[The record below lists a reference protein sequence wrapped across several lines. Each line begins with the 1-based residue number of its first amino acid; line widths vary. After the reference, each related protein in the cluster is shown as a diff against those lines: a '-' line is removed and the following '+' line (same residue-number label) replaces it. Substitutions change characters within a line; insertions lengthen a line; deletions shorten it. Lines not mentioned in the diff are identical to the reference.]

1 MWPAFSTR
9 CSKRRGLLRETRPVK
24 TQDAV
29 APGEK
34 VNQPADREILD
45 HRSVAMEQ
53 HRAWRIGIATVDAM
67 ESDTVA
73 FGELADRRVP
83 LLRQSRESKV
93 GGRQDDQNNDDD
105 RDHGL
110 HRRHRLTSSR

>member
-1 MWPAFSTR
+1 MQQTP
-9 CSKRRGLLRETRPVK
+9 GLFRETRPVE

-45 HRSVAMEQ
+45 HRSVATEQ
-53 HRAWRIGIATVDAM
+53 HHAWRIGIATIDAM

-73 FGELADRRVP
+73 FGELADRRAP
-83 LLRQSRESKV
+83 FLRQSRESKV
-93 GGRQDDQNNDDD
+93 GARKENQNNDDD
-105 RDHGL
+105 RDQVL
-110 HRRHRLTSSR
+110 HRRRQNWLTSSGRV